1 LKIFKDRAEKYLDTS
16 FETFH
21 ANDNSTK
28 VDKQQ
33 DKKTEEKDS
42 TPPKTPEEGFSLLVP
57 REISFE
63 VWSNKKK
70 KKNETN
76 SNRTTQD
83 GDIQTQLADEMPTQP
98 AC

>member
-1 LKIFKDRAEKYLDTS
+1 LKIFKDRADKYLDTS
-16 FETFH
+16 FKRFH
-21 ANDNSTK
+21 ANDNSTN
-28 VDKQQ
+28 VDK
-33 DKKTEEKDS
+33 KMEEKDS
-42 TPPKTPEEGFSLLVP
+42 TPPKTPEEGLSLLVP